1 MPSTITT
8 SNTTTKQYTEG
19 YVFVLLLHNGR
30 YVIGQAT
37 NPTKRIACINSGL
50 NRAIPRS
57 LQVNQIVSIR
67 EKNDNRSLP
76 LVVKHFC
83 DRYGDD
89 KVKAI

>member
-1 MPSTITT
+1 MPST
-8 SNTTTKQYTEG
+8 TTTNIRTTKNTSG
-19 YVFVLLLHNGR
+19 FVFVLKLHDGC

-57 LQVNQIVSIR
+57 LQVNQIVAIR

-76 LVVKHFC
+76 SVVKHFC